1 MRYFVLAFLL
11 LFTGCVNKNF
21 TLKDLSL
28 SQNASNYLANSQNG
42 SNNSNSGDNIDPQA
56 LRESLKESY
65 LKAWY
70 SPWQDMEVKRNKKEV
85 FWILKE
91 MNRST
96 GYGEDLKPNAKA
108 FNDAL
113 IKSMDIVHYPSA
125 KIKAVV
131 VRDSDVRAVPT
142 NKPYYRSQ
150 KGYPFDRYQNSLI
163 FQGTPVLITHFNT
176 DKTYAHIQSSFVY
189 GWIKVSDLAY
199 MRDKDIKFLTQLKNY
214 VMPIRDKIPLY
225 TEYGNFYTQARV
237 GELFP
242 IIPKDQNPPKREK
255 QGEQKKQKKQEKES
269 LKVYGFLKDSQ
280 GYATLQSVILNEKDF
295 FVFPKAFN
303 GENMAYFINTMLG
316 QKYGWGGTLGNRDCS
331 AFTRDSFANFGI
343 LLPRNSYAQS
353 RYANNY
359 VDLSSMK
366 AKEKED
372 YILKNATPFGTLLYL
387 KGHIML
393 YLGERDHQAIVA
405 HSIWSLQTQK
415 HFKTLIHNIGGVVI
429 TSLWLAREH
438 NGAFSKKK
446 LLIDRV
452 LGMSDLKDLMFK
464 TSSPLN
470 AN

>member
-1 MRYFVLAFLL
+1 MRYFLVVFLF
-11 LFTGCVNKNF
+11 LFVGCMKKDF

-28 SQNASNYLANSQNG
+28 PQEASNYLASSQNG
-42 SNNSNSGDNIDPQA
+42 SHNNQSIDPQA
-56 LRESLKESY
+56 LRENLKESY

-70 SPWQDMEVKRNKKEV
+70 SPWLDAKVKSNKKEV

-91 MNRST
+91 MNKST

-108 FNDAL
+108 FNDEL
-113 IKSMDIVHYPSA
+113 IKSMDIAHYPSA

-142 NKPYYRSQ
+142 NKPYYLSQ

-163 FQGTPVLITHFNT
+163 FQGTPVLVTHFNL

-199 MRDKDIKFLTQLKNY
+199 MHDKDIELLTKIKNY
-214 VMPIRDKIPLY
+214 VVPIKDKIPLY
-225 TEYGNFYTQARV
+225 TDYGDFYTDARV
-237 GELFP
+237 GELFAL
-242 IIPKDQNPPKREK
+242 IPQSQNASQNP
-255 QGEQKKQKKQEKES
+255 QKKE
-269 LKVYGFLKDSQ
+269 LKAYGFLRDAK

-295 FVFPKAFN
+295 FVFPKAFTS
-303 GENMAYFINTMLG
+303 ENMAYFIDTMLG
-316 QKYGWGGTLGNRDCS
+316 QKYGWGGLLGNRDCS

-372 YILKNATPFGTLLYL
+372 YIIKNATPFGTLIYL

-393 YLGERDHQAIVA
+393 YLGERNHQAIVA
-405 HSIWSLQTQK
+405 HSIWSVQTQK
-415 HFKTLIHNIGGVVI
+415 HFKTLSHKIGGVVI
-429 TSLWLAREH
+429 TSLWLAEEH

-452 LGMSDLKDLMFK
+452 LGMSDLKDFVHK

>member
-1 MRYFVLAFLL
+1 MRYFLVVFLF
-11 LFTGCVNKNF
+11 LFVGCMKKDF

-28 SQNASNYLANSQNG
+28 PQEASSYLASSQNG
-42 SNNSNSGDNIDPQA
+42 SHNNQSVDPQA
-56 LRESLKESY
+56 LRKNLKESY

-70 SPWQDMEVKRNKKEV
+70 SPWLDAKIKSNKKEV

-91 MNRST
+91 MNKST

-108 FNDAL
+108 FNDEL
-113 IKSMDIVHYPSA
+113 IKSMDIEHYPSA

-142 NKPYYRSQ
+142 NKPYYLSQ

-163 FQGTPVLITHFNT
+163 FQGTPVLITHFNL

-199 MRDKDIKFLTQLKNY
+199 MRDKDIELLTHLKNY
-214 VMPIRDKIPLY
+214 VMPIKDKIPLY
-225 TEYGNFYTQARV
+225 TDHGDFYTDARV
-237 GELFP
+237 GELFAL
-242 IIPKDQNPPKREK
+242 IPQSQNASQNP
-255 QGEQKKQKKQEKES
+255 QKKE
-269 LKVYGFLKDSQ
+269 LKAYGFLRDAK
-280 GYATLQSVILNEKDF
+280 GYAALQSVILYEKDF

-303 GENMAYFINTMLG
+303 SENMAYFIDTMLG
-316 QKYGWGGTLGNRDCS
+316 QKYGWGGLLGNRDCS

-372 YILKNATPFGTLLYL
+372 YILKNATPFGTLIYL

-393 YLGERDHQAIVA
+393 YLGAYNHQAIVA
-405 HSIWSLQTQK
+405 HSIWSVQTQK
-415 HFKTLIHNIGGVVI
+415 HFKTLSHKIGGVVI
-429 TSLWLAREH
+429 TSLWLAEEH

-452 LGMSDLKDLMFK
+452 LGISDLKDFVNK

>member
-1 MRYFVLAFLL
+1 MFLFV
-11 LFTGCVNKNF
+11 GCMKKDF

-28 SQNASNYLANSQNG
+28 PQEASSYLASSQNG
-42 SNNSNSGDNIDPQA
+42 SHNNQSIDPQA
-56 LRESLKESY
+56 LRENLKESY

-70 SPWQDMEVKRNKKEV
+70 SPWLDAKIKSNKKEV

-91 MNRST
+91 MNKST
-96 GYGEDLKPNAKA
+96 GYGEDLKPNAKT
-108 FNDAL
+108 FNDEL
-113 IKSMDIVHYPSA
+113 IKSMDIERYPSA

-142 NKPYYRSQ
+142 NKPYYLSP

-163 FQGTPVLITHFNT
+163 FQGTPVLVTHFNT

-199 MRDKDIKFLTQLKNY
+199 MHDKDIELLTHLKDY
-214 VMPIRDKIPLY
+214 VMPIKDKIPLY
-225 TEYGNFYTQARV
+225 TDYGDFYTSARV
-237 GELFP
+237 GELFAL
-242 IIPKDQNPPKREK
+242 IPQSQNTPQKPPK
-255 QGEQKKQKKQEKES
+255 KE
-269 LKVYGFLKDSQ
+269 LKAYGFLRDAK
-280 GYATLQSVILNEKDF
+280 GYADLQSVILDEKDF

-303 GENMAYFINTMLG
+303 SENMAYFIDTMLG
-316 QKYGWGGTLGNRDCS
+316 QKYGWGGLLGNRDCS

-366 AKEKED
+366 AKEKEY
-372 YILKNATPFGTLLYL
+372 YILKNATPFGTLIYL

-393 YLGERDHQAIVA
+393 YLGAYNHQAIVA
-405 HSIWSLQTQK
+405 HSIWSVQTQK
-415 HFKTLIHNIGGVVI
+415 HFKTLSHKIGGVVI
-429 TSLWLAREH
+429 TSLWLAEEH

-452 LGMSDLKDLMFK
+452 LGISDLKDFVNK

>member
-1 MRYFVLAFLL
+1 MRYFLVVFLF
-11 LFTGCVNKNF
+11 LFVGCMKKDF

-28 SQNASNYLANSQNG
+28 PQEASSYLASSQNG
-42 SNNSNSGDNIDPQA
+42 SHNNQSIDPQA
-56 LRESLKESY
+56 LRENLKESY

-70 SPWQDMEVKRNKKEV
+70 SPWLDAKIKSNKKEV

-91 MNRST
+91 MNKST

-108 FNDAL
+108 FNDEL
-113 IKSMDIVHYPSA
+113 IKSMDIAHYPSA

-131 VRDSDVRAVPT
+131 VQDSDVRAVPT
-142 NKPYYRSQ
+142 NKPYYLSQ

-163 FQGTPVLITHFNT
+163 FQGTPVLITHFNL

-199 MRDKDIKFLTQLKNY
+199 MHDKDIELLTKLKNY
-214 VMPIRDKIPLY
+214 VMPIKDKIPLY
-225 TEYGNFYTQARV
+225 TEYGDFYTDARV
-237 GELFP
+237 GELFAL
-242 IIPKDQNPPKREK
+242 IPQGQNASQKP
-255 QGEQKKQKKQEKES
+255 QKKE
-269 LKVYGFLKDSQ
+269 LKAYGFLRDAK
-280 GYATLQSVILNEKDF
+280 GYADLQSVILDEKDF

-303 GENMAYFINTMLG
+303 SENMAYFIDTMLG
-316 QKYGWGGTLGNRDCS
+316 QKYGWGGLLGNRDCS

-359 VDLSSMK
+359 MDLSSMK

-372 YILKNATPFGTLLYL
+372 YILKNATPFGTLIYL

-393 YLGERDHQAIVA
+393 YLGAYNHQAIVA
-405 HSIWSLQTQK
+405 HSIWSVQTQK
-415 HFKTLIHNIGGVVI
+415 HFKTLSHKIGGVVI
-429 TSLWLAREH
+429 TSLWLAEEH

-452 LGMSDLKDLMFK
+452 LGMSDLKDFVNK

>member
-1 MRYFVLAFLL
+1 M
-11 LFTGCVNKNF
+11 KKDF

-28 SQNASNYLANSQNG
+28 PQEASNYLTSSQNG
-42 SNNSNSGDNIDPQA
+42 SHNNSIDPQA
-56 LRESLKESY
+56 LRENLKESY

-70 SPWQDMEVKRNKKEV
+70 SPWLDAKVKSNKKEV

-91 MNRST
+91 MNKST

-108 FNDAL
+108 FNDEL
-113 IKSMDIVHYPSA
+113 IKSMDIAHYPSA

-142 NKPYYRSQ
+142 NKPYYLSQ

-199 MRDKDIKFLTQLKNY
+199 MRDKDIELLTKIKNY
-214 VMPIRDKIPLY
+214 VMPIKDKIPLY
-225 TEYGNFYTQARV
+225 TDYGDFYTDARV
-237 GELFP
+237 GELFAL
-242 IIPKDQNPPKREK
+242 IPQSQNASQNP
-255 QGEQKKQKKQEKES
+255 QKKE
-269 LKVYGFLKDSQ
+269 LKAYGFLKDAK

-295 FVFPKAFN
+295 FVFPKAFTS
-303 GENMAYFINTMLG
+303 ENMAYFIDTMLG
-316 QKYGWGGTLGNRDCS
+316 QKYGWGGLLGNRDCS

-372 YILKNATPFGTLLYL
+372 YIIKNATPFGTLIYL

-393 YLGERDHQAIVA
+393 YLGAYNHQAIVA
-405 HSIWSLQTQK
+405 HSIWSVQTQK
-415 HFKTLIHNIGGVVI
+415 HFKTLSHKIGGVVI
-429 TSLWLAREH
+429 TSLWLAEEH

-452 LGMSDLKDLMFK
+452 LGMSDLKDFVHK

>member
-1 MRYFVLAFLL
+1 MRYFLVIFLF
-11 LFTGCVNKNF
+11 LFVGCMKKDF

-28 SQNASNYLANSQNG
+28 PQEASNYLASSQNG
-42 SNNSNSGDNIDPQA
+42 SHNNSIDPQA
-56 LRESLKESY
+56 LRENLKESY

-70 SPWQDMEVKRNKKEV
+70 SPWLDAKVKSNKKEV

-91 MNRST
+91 MNKST

-108 FNDAL
+108 FNDEL
-113 IKSMDIVHYPSA
+113 IKSMDIAHYPSA

-142 NKPYYRSQ
+142 NKPYYLSP

-199 MRDKDIKFLTQLKNY
+199 MHDKDIELLTKIKNY
-214 VMPIRDKIPLY
+214 VMPIKDKIPLY
-225 TEYGNFYTQARV
+225 TDYGDFYTDARV
-237 GELFP
+237 GELFAL
-242 IIPKDQNPPKREK
+242 IPQSQNASQNP
-255 QGEQKKQKKQEKES
+255 QKKE
-269 LKVYGFLKDSQ
+269 LKAYGFLKDAK

-295 FVFPKAFN
+295 FVFPKAFTS
-303 GENMAYFINTMLG
+303 ENMAYFIDTMLG
-316 QKYGWGGTLGNRDCS
+316 QKYGWGGLLGNRDCS

-372 YILKNATPFGTLLYL
+372 YIIKNATPFGTLIYL

-393 YLGERDHQAIVA
+393 YLGAYNHQAIVA
-405 HSIWSLQTQK
+405 HSIWSVQTQK
-415 HFKTLIHNIGGVVI
+415 HFKTLSHKIGGVVI
-429 TSLWLAREH
+429 TSLWLAEEH

-452 LGMSDLKDLMFK
+452 LGMSDLKDFVHK
-464 TSSPLN
+464 TSSSLN
-470 AN
+470 TN

>member
-1 MRYFVLAFLL
+1 MRYFLVVFLF
-11 LFTGCVNKNF
+11 LFVGCTKKDF

-28 SQNASNYLANSQNG
+28 PQEASSYLASSQNG
-42 SNNSNSGDNIDPQA
+42 SNNNQSIDPQA
-56 LRESLKESY
+56 LREKLKESY

-70 SPWQDMEVKRNKKEV
+70 SPWLDMKVKSNKKEV

-91 MNRST
+91 MNKST

-108 FNDAL
+108 FNDEL
-113 IKSMDIVHYPSA
+113 IKSMDIERYPSA
-125 KIKAVV
+125 KIRAVV
-131 VRDSDVRAVPT
+131 ARDSDVRAVPT
-142 NKPYYRSQ
+142 NKPFYLSP

-163 FQGTPVLITHFNT
+163 FQGTPVLVTHFNT

-199 MRDKDIKFLTQLKNY
+199 IHDKDIELLTHLKDY
-214 VMPIRDKIPLY
+214 VMPIKDKIPLY
-225 TEYGNFYTQARV
+225 TDYGGFYTNARV
-237 GELFP
+237 GELFAL
-242 IIPKDQNPPKREK
+242 IPQSQKTPQKP
-255 QGEQKKQKKQEKES
+255 QKKE
-269 LKVYGFLKDSQ
+269 LKAYGFLRDAK
-280 GYATLQSVILNEKDF
+280 GYADLQSVILEEKDF

-303 GENMAYFINTMLG
+303 SENMAYFIDTMLG
-316 QKYGWGGTLGNRDCS
+316 QKYGWGGLLGNRDCS

-372 YILKNATPFGTLLYL
+372 YILKNATPFGTLIYL

-393 YLGERDHQAIVA
+393 YLGAYNHQAIVA
-405 HSIWSLQTQK
+405 HSIWSVQTQK
-415 HFKTLIHNIGGVVI
+415 HFKTLSHKIGGVVI
-429 TSLWLAREH
+429 TSLWLAEEH

-452 LGMSDLKDLMFK
+452 LGMSDLKDFVNK

>member
-1 MRYFVLAFLL
+1 MRYFLVVFLF
-11 LFTGCVNKNF
+11 LFVGCMKKDF

-28 SQNASNYLANSQNG
+28 PQEASSYLASSQNG
-42 SNNSNSGDNIDPQA
+42 GHNNQSIDPQA
-56 LRESLKESY
+56 LRENLKESY

-70 SPWQDMEVKRNKKEV
+70 SPWLDMKVKSNKKEV

-91 MNRST
+91 MNKST

-108 FNDAL
+108 FNDEL
-113 IKSMDIVHYPSA
+113 IKSMDIEHYPSA
-125 KIKAVV
+125 KIRAVV
-131 VRDSDVRAVPT
+131 ARDSDVRAVPT
-142 NKPYYRSQ
+142 NKPFYLSP

-163 FQGTPVLITHFNT
+163 FQGTPVLVTHFNT

-199 MRDKDIKFLTQLKNY
+199 MHDKDIELLTHLKDY
-214 VMPIRDKIPLY
+214 VMPIKDKIPLY
-225 TEYGNFYTQARV
+225 TDYGGFYTNARV
-237 GELFP
+237 GELFAL
-242 IIPKDQNPPKREK
+242 IPQSQKAPQKP
-255 QGEQKKQKKQEKES
+255 QKKE
-269 LKVYGFLKDSQ
+269 LKAYGFLRDAK
-280 GYATLQSVILNEKDF
+280 GYADLQSVILEEKDF

-303 GENMAYFINTMLG
+303 SENMAYFIDTMLG
-316 QKYGWGGTLGNRDCS
+316 QKYGWGGLLGNRDCS

-372 YILKNATPFGTLLYL
+372 YILKNATPFGTLIYL

-393 YLGERDHQAIVA
+393 YLGAYNHQAIVA
-405 HSIWSLQTQK
+405 HSIWSVQTQK
-415 HFKTLIHNIGGVVI
+415 HFKTLSHKIGGVVI
-429 TSLWLAREH
+429 TSLWLAEEH

-452 LGMSDLKDLMFK
+452 LGMSDLKDFVHK

>member
-1 MRYFVLAFLL
+1 MRYFLVVFLF
-11 LFTGCVNKNF
+11 LFVGCTKKDF

-28 SQNASNYLANSQNG
+28 PQEASSYLASSQNG
-42 SNNSNSGDNIDPQA
+42 SNNNQSIDPQA
-56 LRESLKESY
+56 LREKLKESY

-70 SPWQDMEVKRNKKEV
+70 SPWLDMKVKSNKKEV

-91 MNRST
+91 MNKST

-108 FNDAL
+108 FNDVL
-113 IKSMDIVHYPSA
+113 IKSMDIEHYPSV

-131 VRDSDVRAVPT
+131 TRDSDVRAVPT
-142 NKPYYRSQ
+142 NKPFYLSP

-163 FQGTPVLITHFNT
+163 FQGTPVLVTHFNT

-199 MRDKDIKFLTQLKNY
+199 MHDKDIELLTHLKDY
-214 VMPIRDKIPLY
+214 VMPIKDKIPLY
-225 TEYGNFYTQARV
+225 TDYGGFYTNARV
-237 GELFP
+237 GELFAL
-242 IIPKDQNPPKREK
+242 IPQSQKTPQKP
-255 QGEQKKQKKQEKES
+255 QKKE
-269 LKVYGFLKDSQ
+269 LKAYGFLRDAN
-280 GYATLQSVILNEKDF
+280 GYATLQSVILEEKDF

-303 GENMAYFINTMLG
+303 SENMAYFIDTMLG
-316 QKYGWGGTLGNRDCS
+316 QKYGWGGLLGNRDCS

-372 YILKNATPFGTLLYL
+372 YILKNATPFGTLIYL

-393 YLGERDHQAIVA
+393 YLGAHNHQAIVA
-405 HSIWSLQTQK
+405 HSIWSVQTQK
-415 HFKTLIHNIGGVVI
+415 HFKTLSHKIGGVVI
-429 TSLWLAREH
+429 TSLWLAEEH

-452 LGMSDLKDLMFK
+452 LGMSDLKDFVNK

>member
-1 MRYFVLAFLL
+1 MFLFV
-11 LFTGCVNKNF
+11 GCMKKDF

-28 SQNASNYLANSQNG
+28 PQEASSYLASSQNG
-42 SNNSNSGDNIDPQA
+42 SHNNSIDPQA
-56 LRESLKESY
+56 LRENLKESY

-70 SPWQDMEVKRNKKEV
+70 SPWLDAKVKSNKKEV

-91 MNRST
+91 MNKST

-108 FNDAL
+108 FNDEL
-113 IKSMDIVHYPSA
+113 IKSMDIERYPSA

-142 NKPYYRSQ
+142 NKPYYLSQ

-199 MRDKDIKFLTQLKNY
+199 MHDKDIELLTKLKNY
-214 VMPIRDKIPLY
+214 VMPIKDKIPLY
-225 TEYGNFYTQARV
+225 TDYGDFYTDARV
-237 GELFP
+237 GELFAL
-242 IIPKDQNPPKREK
+242 IPQSQNASQNP
-255 QGEQKKQKKQEKES
+255 QKKE
-269 LKVYGFLKDSQ
+269 LKAYGFLKDAK
-280 GYATLQSVILNEKDF
+280 GYAALQSVILNEKDF
-295 FVFPKAFN
+295 FVFPKAFTS
-303 GENMAYFINTMLG
+303 ENMAYFIDTMLG
-316 QKYGWGGTLGNRDCS
+316 QKYGWGGLLGNRDCS

-372 YILKNATPFGTLLYL
+372 YILKNATPFGTLIYL

-393 YLGERDHQAIVA
+393 YLGAYNHQAIVA
-405 HSIWSLQTQK
+405 HSIWSVQTQK
-415 HFKTLIHNIGGVVI
+415 HFKTLSHKIGGVVI
-429 TSLWLAREH
+429 TSLWLAEEH

-452 LGMSDLKDLMFK
+452 LGMSDLKDFVHK

>member
-1 MRYFVLAFLL
+1 MRYFLVVFLF
-11 LFTGCVNKNF
+11 LFVGCMKKDF

-28 SQNASNYLANSQNG
+28 PQEASSYLASSQNG
-42 SNNSNSGDNIDPQA
+42 SHNNSIDPQA
-56 LRESLKESY
+56 LRENLKESY

-70 SPWQDMEVKRNKKEV
+70 SPWLDAKVKSNKKEV

-91 MNRST
+91 MNKST

-108 FNDAL
+108 FNDEL
-113 IKSMDIVHYPSA
+113 IKSMDIERYPSA

-142 NKPYYRSQ
+142 NKPYYLSQ

-199 MRDKDIKFLTQLKNY
+199 MHDKDIELLTKLKNY
-214 VMPIRDKIPLY
+214 VMPIKDKIPLY
-225 TEYGNFYTQARV
+225 TDYGDFYTDARV
-237 GELFP
+237 GELFAL
-242 IIPKDQNPPKREK
+242 IPQSQNASQNP
-255 QGEQKKQKKQEKES
+255 QKKE
-269 LKVYGFLKDSQ
+269 LKAYGFLKDAK
-280 GYATLQSVILNEKDF
+280 GYAALQSVILNEKDF
-295 FVFPKAFN
+295 FVFPKAFTS
-303 GENMAYFINTMLG
+303 ENMAYFVDTMLG
-316 QKYGWGGTLGNRDCS
+316 QKYGWGGLLGNRDCS

-372 YILKNATPFGTLLYL
+372 YILKNATPFGTLIYL

-393 YLGERDHQAIVA
+393 YLGAYNHQPIVA
-405 HSIWSLQTQK
+405 HSIWSVQTQK
-415 HFKTLIHNIGGVVI
+415 HFKTLSHKIGGVVI
-429 TSLWLAREH
+429 TSLWLAEEH

-452 LGMSDLKDLMFK
+452 LGMSDLKDFVHK

>member
-1 MRYFVLAFLL
+1 MRYFLVVFLF
-11 LFTGCVNKNF
+11 LFVGCTKKDF

-28 SQNASNYLANSQNG
+28 PQEASSYLASSQNG
-42 SNNSNSGDNIDPQA
+42 SNNIDPQA
-56 LRESLKESY
+56 LREKLKESY

-70 SPWQDMEVKRNKKEV
+70 SPWLDMKVKSNKKEV

-91 MNRST
+91 MNKST

-108 FNDAL
+108 FNDGL
-113 IKSMDIVHYPSA
+113 IKSMDIAHYPSA

-142 NKPYYRSQ
+142 NKPYYLSQ

-163 FQGTPVLITHFNT
+163 FQGTPVLITHFNL

-199 MRDKDIKFLTQLKNY
+199 MRDKDIELLTKLKNY
-214 VMPIRDKIPLY
+214 VMPIKDKIPLY
-225 TEYGNFYTQARV
+225 TDYGGFYTNARV
-237 GELFP
+237 GELFAL
-242 IIPKDQNPPKREK
+242 IPQSQKTPQKS
-255 QGEQKKQKKQEKES
+255 QKKE
-269 LKVYGFLKDSQ
+269 LKAYGFLRDAK
-280 GYATLQSVILNEKDF
+280 GYATLQSVILEEKDF

-303 GENMAYFINTMLG
+303 SENMAYFIDTMLG
-316 QKYGWGGTLGNRDCS
+316 QKYGWGGLLGNRDCS

-372 YILKNATPFGTLLYL
+372 YILKNATPFGTLIYL

-393 YLGERDHQAIVA
+393 YLGTHNHQAIVA
-405 HSIWSLQTQK
+405 HSIWSVQTQK
-415 HFKTLIHNIGGVVI
+415 HFKTLSHKIGGVVI
-429 TSLWLAREH
+429 TSLWLAEEH

-452 LGMSDLKDLMFK
+452 LGMSDLKDFVNK

>member
-1 MRYFVLAFLL
+1 MRYFLVVFLF
-11 LFTGCVNKNF
+11 LFVGCMKKDF

-28 SQNASNYLANSQNG
+28 PQEASSYLANSQNG
-42 SNNSNSGDNIDPQA
+42 SHNNQSIDPQA
-56 LRESLKESY
+56 LRENLKESY

-70 SPWQDMEVKRNKKEV
+70 SPWLDAKIKSNRKEV

-91 MNRST
+91 MNKST

-113 IKSMDIVHYPSA
+113 IKSMDIERYPSA

-142 NKPYYRSQ
+142 NKPYYLSP

-163 FQGTPVLITHFNT
+163 FQGTPVLITHFNL

-199 MRDKDIKFLTQLKNY
+199 MRDKDIELLTKLKNY
-214 VMPIRDKIPLY
+214 VMPIKDKIPLY
-225 TEYGNFYTQARV
+225 TDYGDFYTNARV
-237 GELFP
+237 GELFAL
-242 IIPKDQNPPKREK
+242 IPQSQNASQNP
-255 QGEQKKQKKQEKES
+255 QKKE
-269 LKVYGFLKDSQ
+269 LKAYGFLRDAK
-280 GYATLQSVILNEKDF
+280 GYAILQSVILDEKDF
-295 FVFPKAFN
+295 FVFPKVFTS
-303 GENMAYFINTMLG
+303 ENMAYFIDTMLG
-316 QKYGWGGTLGNRDCS
+316 QKYGWGGLLGNRDCS

-372 YILKNATPFGTLLYL
+372 YILKNATPFGTLIYL

-393 YLGERDHQAIVA
+393 YLGAYNHQAIVA
-405 HSIWSLQTQK
+405 HSIWSVQTQK
-415 HFKTLIHNIGGVVI
+415 HFKTLSHKIGGVVI
-429 TSLWLAREH
+429 TSLWLAEEH

-452 LGMSDLKDLMFK
+452 LGMSDLKDFVHK

>member
-1 MRYFVLAFLL
+1 MRYFLVVFLF
-11 LFTGCVNKNF
+11 LFVGCMKKDF

-28 SQNASNYLANSQNG
+28 PQEASSYLASSQNG
-42 SNNSNSGDNIDPQA
+42 SNNNQSIDPQA
-56 LRESLKESY
+56 LRENLKESY

-70 SPWQDMEVKRNKKEV
+70 SPWLDMKVKSNKKEV

-91 MNRST
+91 MNKST

-108 FNDAL
+108 FNDEL
-113 IKSMDIVHYPSA
+113 IKSMDIERYPSA
-125 KIKAVV
+125 KIRAVV

-142 NKPYYRSQ
+142 NKPFYLSP

-163 FQGTPVLITHFNT
+163 FQGTPVLVTHFNL

-199 MRDKDIKFLTQLKNY
+199 MRDKDIELLTQLKNY
-214 VMPIRDKIPLY
+214 VMPIKDKIPLY
-225 TEYGNFYTQARV
+225 TDYGDFYTNARV
-237 GELFP
+237 GELFAL
-242 IIPKDQNPPKREK
+242 IPQSQKTPQKP
-255 QGEQKKQKKQEKES
+255 QKKE
-269 LKVYGFLKDSQ
+269 LKAYGFLRDAK
-280 GYATLQSVILNEKDF
+280 GYAALQSVILDEKDF
-295 FVFPKAFN
+295 FVFPKVFN
-303 GENMAYFINTMLG
+303 SENMAYFIDTMLG
-316 QKYGWGGTLGNRDCS
+316 QKYGWGGLLGNRDCS

-372 YILKNATPFGTLLYL
+372 YILKNATPFGTLIYL

-393 YLGERDHQAIVA
+393 YLGAHNHQAIVA
-405 HSIWSLQTQK
+405 HSIWSVQTQK
-415 HFKTLIHNIGGVVI
+415 HFKTLSHKIGGVVI
-429 TSLWLAREH
+429 TSLWLAEEH

-452 LGMSDLKDLMFK
+452 LGMSDLKDFVNK

>member
-1 MRYFVLAFLL
+1 MRYFLVVFLF
-11 LFTGCVNKNF
+11 LFVGCMKKDF

-28 SQNASNYLANSQNG
+28 PQEASSYLASSQNG
-42 SNNSNSGDNIDPQA
+42 SHNNQSIDPQA
-56 LRESLKESY
+56 LRENLKESY

-70 SPWQDMEVKRNKKEV
+70 SPWLDAKVKSNKKEV

-91 MNRST
+91 MNKST

-108 FNDAL
+108 FNDEL
-113 IKSMDIVHYPSA
+113 IKSMDIAHYPSA
-125 KIKAVV
+125 KIRAVV
-131 VRDSDVRAVPT
+131 ARDSDVRAVPT
-142 NKPYYRSQ
+142 NKPYYLSQ

-163 FQGTPVLITHFNT
+163 FQGTPVLITHFNL

-199 MRDKDIKFLTQLKNY
+199 MHDKDIELLTKLKNY
-214 VMPIRDKIPLY
+214 VMPIKDKIPLY
-225 TEYGNFYTQARV
+225 TEYGDFYTDARV
-237 GELFP
+237 GELFAL
-242 IIPKDQNPPKREK
+242 IPQSQNASQNP
-255 QGEQKKQKKQEKES
+255 QKKE
-269 LKVYGFLKDSQ
+269 LKAYGFLRDAK
-280 GYATLQSVILNEKDF
+280 GYADLQSVILDEKDF

-303 GENMAYFINTMLG
+303 SENMAYFIDTMLG
-316 QKYGWGGTLGNRDCS
+316 QKYGWGGLLGNRDCS

-372 YILKNATPFGTLLYL
+372 YIIKNATPFGTLIYL

-393 YLGERDHQAIVA
+393 YLGAYNHQAIVA
-405 HSIWSLQTQK
+405 HSIWSVQTQK
-415 HFKTLIHNIGGVVI
+415 HFKTLSHKIGGVVI
-429 TSLWLAREH
+429 TSLWLAEEH

-452 LGMSDLKDLMFK
+452 LGMSDLKDFVHK

>member
-1 MRYFVLAFLL
+1 MRYFLIVFLF
-11 LFTGCVNKNF
+11 LFVGCMKKDF

-28 SQNASNYLANSQNG
+28 PQEASSYLASSQNDSH
-42 SNNSNSGDNIDPQA
+42 NNQSIDPQA
-56 LRESLKESY
+56 LRENLKESY

-70 SPWQDMEVKRNKKEV
+70 SPWLDAKVKSNKKEV

-91 MNRST
+91 MNKST

-108 FNDAL
+108 FNDEL
-113 IKSMDIVHYPSA
+113 IKSMDIEHYPSA

-142 NKPYYRSQ
+142 NKPYYLSQ

-163 FQGTPVLITHFNT
+163 FQGTPVLITHFNL

-199 MRDKDIKFLTQLKNY
+199 MRDKDIELLTKLKNY
-214 VMPIRDKIPLY
+214 VMPIKDKIPLY
-225 TEYGNFYTQARV
+225 TDYGDFYTNARV
-237 GELFP
+237 GELFAL
-242 IIPKDQNPPKREK
+242 IPQSQNASQNP
-255 QGEQKKQKKQEKES
+255 QKKE
-269 LKVYGFLKDSQ
+269 LKAYGFLRDAK
-280 GYATLQSVILNEKDF
+280 GYAALQSVILDEKDF

-303 GENMAYFINTMLG
+303 SENMAYFIDTMLG
-316 QKYGWGGTLGNRDCS
+316 QKYGWGGLLGNRDCS
-331 AFTRDSFANFGI
+331 AFTRDSFVNFGI

-359 VDLSSMK
+359 MDLSSMK

-372 YILKNATPFGTLLYL
+372 YILKNATPFGTLIYL

-393 YLGERDHQAIVA
+393 YLGAYNHQAIVA
-405 HSIWSLQTQK
+405 HSIWSVQTQK
-415 HFKTLIHNIGGVVI
+415 HFKTLSHKIGGVVI
-429 TSLWLAREH
+429 TSLWLAEEH

-452 LGMSDLKDLMFK
+452 LGMSDLKDFVNK

>member
-1 MRYFVLAFLL
+1 MRYFLVVFLF
-11 LFTGCVNKNF
+11 LFVGCMKKDF

-28 SQNASNYLANSQNG
+28 PQEASSYLASPQNG
-42 SNNSNSGDNIDPQA
+42 SNNIDPQA
-56 LRESLKESY
+56 LREKLKESY

-70 SPWQDMEVKRNKKEV
+70 SPWLDAKVKSNKKEV

-91 MNRST
+91 MNKST

-108 FNDAL
+108 FNDEL
-113 IKSMDIVHYPSA
+113 IKSMDIEHYPSA

-131 VRDSDVRAVPT
+131 ARDSDVRAVPT
-142 NKPYYRSQ
+142 NKPFYLSP

-199 MRDKDIKFLTQLKNY
+199 MHDKDIELLTHLKDY
-214 VMPIRDKIPLY
+214 VMPIKDKIPLY
-225 TEYGNFYTQARV
+225 TDYGDFYTSARV
-237 GELFP
+237 GELFAL
-242 IIPKDQNPPKREK
+242 IPQSQKTPQKPPK
-255 QGEQKKQKKQEKES
+255 KE
-269 LKVYGFLKDSQ
+269 LKAYGFLRDAN
-280 GYATLQSVILNEKDF
+280 GYATLQSVILEEKDF

-303 GENMAYFINTMLG
+303 SENMAYFIDTMLG
-316 QKYGWGGTLGNRDCS
+316 QKYGWGGLLGNRDCS

-359 VDLSSMK
+359 VDLSPMK

-372 YILKNATPFGTLLYL
+372 YILKNATPFGTLIYL

-393 YLGERDHQAIVA
+393 YLGAHNHQAIVA
-405 HSIWSLQTQK
+405 HSIWSVQTQK
-415 HFKTLIHNIGGVVI
+415 HFKTLSHKIGGVVI
-429 TSLWLAREH
+429 TSLWLAEEH

-452 LGMSDLKDLMFK
+452 LGMSDLKDFVNK

>member
-1 MRYFVLAFLL
+1 MRYFLVVFLF
-11 LFTGCVNKNF
+11 LFVGCTKKDF

-28 SQNASNYLANSQNG
+28 PQEASSYLASSQNG
-42 SNNSNSGDNIDPQA
+42 GNNNQSIDPQA
-56 LRESLKESY
+56 LRENLKESY

-70 SPWQDMEVKRNKKEV
+70 SPWLDAKVKSNKKEV

-91 MNRST
+91 MNKST
-96 GYGEDLKPNAKA
+96 GYGEDLKPNTKA
-108 FNDAL
+108 FNDEL
-113 IKSMDIVHYPSA
+113 IKSMDIERYPSA

-142 NKPYYRSQ
+142 NKPYYLSP

-189 GWIKVSDLAY
+189 GWIKASDLAY
-199 MRDKDIKFLTQLKNY
+199 MRDKDIELLTKIKNY
-214 VMPIRDKIPLY
+214 VMPIKDKIPLY
-225 TEYGNFYTQARV
+225 TDYGDFYTDARV
-237 GELFP
+237 GELFAL
-242 IIPKDQNPPKREK
+242 IPQSQKTSQNPPK
-255 QGEQKKQKKQEKES
+255 KE
-269 LKVYGFLKDSQ
+269 LKAYGFLRDAK
-280 GYATLQSVILNEKDF
+280 GYAALQSVILEEKDF

-303 GENMAYFINTMLG
+303 SENMAYFIDTMLG
-316 QKYGWGGTLGNRDCS
+316 QKYGWGGLLGNRDCS

-372 YILKNATPFGTLLYL
+372 YIIKNATPFGTLIYL

-393 YLGERDHQAIVA
+393 YLGAHNHQAIVA
-405 HSIWSLQTQK
+405 HSIWSVQTQK
-415 HFKTLIHNIGGVVI
+415 HFKILSHKIGGVVI
-429 TSLWLAREH
+429 TSLWLAEEH

-452 LGMSDLKDLMFK
+452 LGMSDLKDFVHK

>member
-1 MRYFVLAFLL
+1 MRYFLVVFLF
-11 LFTGCVNKNF
+11 LFVGCMKKDF

-28 SQNASNYLANSQNG
+28 PQEASSYLASSQNG
-42 SNNSNSGDNIDPQA
+42 SSNIDPQA
-56 LRESLKESY
+56 LRENLKESY

-70 SPWQDMEVKRNKKEV
+70 SPWLDAKIKSNKKEV

-91 MNRST
+91 MNKST

-108 FNDAL
+108 FNDEL
-113 IKSMDIVHYPSA
+113 IKSMDIEHYPSA

-142 NKPYYRSQ
+142 NKPYYLSQ

-163 FQGTPVLITHFNT
+163 FQGTPVLITHFNL

-189 GWIKVSDLAY
+189 GWIKVNDLAY
-199 MRDKDIKFLTQLKNY
+199 MRDKDIELLTKLKNY
-214 VMPIRDKIPLY
+214 VMPIKDKIPLY
-225 TEYGNFYTQARV
+225 TDYGDFYTNARV
-237 GELFP
+237 GELFAL
-242 IIPKDQNPPKREK
+242 IPQSQNASQNP
-255 QGEQKKQKKQEKES
+255 QKKE
-269 LKVYGFLKDSQ
+269 LKAYGFLRDAK
-280 GYATLQSVILNEKDF
+280 GYAILQSVILDEKDF
-295 FVFPKAFN
+295 FVFPKVFTS
-303 GENMAYFINTMLG
+303 ENMAYFIDTMLG
-316 QKYGWGGTLGNRDCS
+316 QKYGWGGLLGNRDCS

-372 YILKNATPFGTLLYL
+372 YILKNATPFGTLIYL

-393 YLGERDHQAIVA
+393 YLGAHNHQAIVA
-405 HSIWSLQTQK
+405 HSIWSVQTQK
-415 HFKTLIHNIGGVVI
+415 HFKTLSHKIGGVVI
-429 TSLWLAREH
+429 TSLWLAEEH

-452 LGMSDLKDLMFK
+452 LGMSDLKDFVNK

>member
-1 MRYFVLAFLL
+1 MRYFLVVFLF
-11 LFTGCVNKNF
+11 LFVGCMKKDF

-28 SQNASNYLANSQNG
+28 PQEASSYLASSQNG
-42 SNNSNSGDNIDPQA
+42 SHNNQSIDPQA
-56 LRESLKESY
+56 LRENLKESY

-70 SPWQDMEVKRNKKEV
+70 SPWLDAKVKSNKKEV

-91 MNRST
+91 MNKST

-108 FNDAL
+108 FNDEL
-113 IKSMDIVHYPSA
+113 IKSMDIAHYPSA
-125 KIKAVV
+125 KIRAVV

-142 NKPYYRSQ
+142 NKPYYLSP

-163 FQGTPVLITHFNT
+163 FQGTPVLVTHFNT

-199 MRDKDIKFLTQLKNY
+199 MHDKDIELLTHLKDY
-214 VMPIRDKIPLY
+214 VMPIKDKIPLY
-225 TEYGNFYTQARV
+225 TDYGGFYTNARV
-237 GELFP
+237 GELFAL
-242 IIPKDQNPPKREK
+242 IPQSQNASQKP
-255 QGEQKKQKKQEKES
+255 QKKE
-269 LKVYGFLKDSQ
+269 LKAYGFLRDAK
-280 GYATLQSVILNEKDF
+280 GYADLQSVILDEKDF
-295 FVFPKAFN
+295 FVFPKAFTS
-303 GENMAYFINTMLG
+303 ENMAYFIDTMLG
-316 QKYGWGGTLGNRDCS
+316 QKYGWGGLLGNRDCS

-359 VDLSSMK
+359 MDLSSMK

-372 YILKNATPFGTLLYL
+372 YILKNATPFGTLIYL

-393 YLGERDHQAIVA
+393 YLGAYNHQAIVA
-405 HSIWSLQTQK
+405 HSIWSVQTQK
-415 HFKTLIHNIGGVVI
+415 HFKTLSHKIGGVVI
-429 TSLWLAREH
+429 TSLWLAEEH

-452 LGMSDLKDLMFK
+452 LGMSDLKDFVNK

-470 AN
+470 TN

>member
-1 MRYFVLAFLL
+1 M
-11 LFTGCVNKNF
+11 KKDF

-28 SQNASNYLANSQNG
+28 PQEASSYLASSQNG
-42 SNNSNSGDNIDPQA
+42 SHNDQSIEPQA
-56 LRESLKESY
+56 LRENLKESY

-70 SPWQDMEVKRNKKEV
+70 SPWLDAKVKSNKKEV

-91 MNRST
+91 MNKST

-108 FNDAL
+108 FNDEL
-113 IKSMDIVHYPSA
+113 IKSMDIEHYPSA

-142 NKPYYRSQ
+142 NKPYYLSP

-199 MRDKDIKFLTQLKNY
+199 MHDKDIELLTKLKNY
-214 VMPIRDKIPLY
+214 VMPIKDKIPLY
-225 TEYGNFYTQARV
+225 TDYGDFYTDARV
-237 GELFP
+237 GELFAL
-242 IIPKDQNPPKREK
+242 IPQSQNASQKP
-255 QGEQKKQKKQEKES
+255 QKKE
-269 LKVYGFLKDSQ
+269 LKAYGFLRDAK
-280 GYATLQSVILNEKDF
+280 GYADLQSVILEEKDF

-303 GENMAYFINTMLG
+303 SENMAYFIDTMLG
-316 QKYGWGGTLGNRDCS
+316 QKYGWGGLLGNRDCS

-359 VDLSSMK
+359 VDLSSMR

-372 YILKNATPFGTLLYL
+372 YILKNATPFGTLIYL

-393 YLGERDHQAIVA
+393 YLGTYNHQAIVA
-405 HSIWSLQTQK
+405 HSIWSVQTQK
-415 HFKTLIHNIGGVVI
+415 HFKTLSHKIGGVVI
-429 TSLWLAREH
+429 TSLWLAEEH

-452 LGMSDLKDLMFK
+452 LGMSDLKDFVNK

>member
-1 MRYFVLAFLL
+1 MRYFLVVFLF
-11 LFTGCVNKNF
+11 LFVGCVKKDLA
-21 TLKDLSL
+21 LKDLSL
-28 SQNASNYLANSQNG
+28 PQEASSYLASSQNG
-42 SNNSNSGDNIDPQA
+42 SNNNQSIDPQA
-56 LRESLKESY
+56 LRENLKESY

-70 SPWQDMEVKRNKKEV
+70 SPWLDAKVKSNKKEV

-91 MNRST
+91 MNKST

-108 FNDAL
+108 FNDEL
-113 IKSMDIVHYPSA
+113 IKSMDIAHYPST

-142 NKPYYRSQ
+142 NKPYYLSQ

-163 FQGTPVLITHFNT
+163 FQGTPVLVTHFNT

-199 MRDKDIKFLTQLKNY
+199 MHDKDIELLTKLKNY
-214 VMPIRDKIPLY
+214 VMPIKDKIPLY
-225 TEYGNFYTQARV
+225 TDYGDFYTDARV
-237 GELFP
+237 GELFAL
-242 IIPKDQNPPKREK
+242 IPQSQNASQNPS
-255 QGEQKKQKKQEKES
+255 KKE
-269 LKVYGFLKDSQ
+269 LKAYGFLRDSK
-280 GYATLQSVILNEKDF
+280 GYATLQSVILDEKDF
-295 FVFPKAFN
+295 FVFPKAFTS
-303 GENMAYFINTMLG
+303 ENMAYFIDTMLG
-316 QKYGWGGTLGNRDCS
+316 QKYGWGGLLGNRDCS

-359 VDLSSMK
+359 MDLSSMK
-366 AKEKED
+366 AKEKEE

-393 YLGERDHQAIVA
+393 YLGAYNHQAIVA
-405 HSIWSLQTQK
+405 HSIWSVQTQK
-415 HFKTLIHNIGGVVI
+415 HFKTLRHKIGGVVI
-429 TSLWLAREH
+429 TSLWLAEEH

-452 LGMSDLKDLMFK
+452 LGMSDLKDFVHK
-464 TSSPLN
+464 TSSPLS

>member
-1 MRYFVLAFLL
+1 M
-11 LFTGCVNKNF
+11 KKDF

-28 SQNASNYLANSQNG
+28 PQEASSYLASSQNDG
-42 SNNSNSGDNIDPQA
+42 HNNQSIDPQA
-56 LRESLKESY
+56 LRENLKESY

-70 SPWQDMEVKRNKKEV
+70 SPWLDAKIKSNKKEV

-91 MNRST
+91 MNKST

-108 FNDAL
+108 FNDEL
-113 IKSMDIVHYPSA
+113 IKSMDIERYPSA

-142 NKPYYRSQ
+142 NKPYYLSQ

-199 MRDKDIKFLTQLKNY
+199 MHDKDIELLTKIKNY

-225 TEYGNFYTQARV
+225 TDYGDFYTDARV
-237 GELFP
+237 GELFAL
-242 IIPKDQNPPKREK
+242 IPQSQNASQNP
-255 QGEQKKQKKQEKES
+255 QKKE
-269 LKVYGFLKDSQ
+269 LKAYGFLRDAK
-280 GYATLQSVILNEKDF
+280 GYAALQSVILNEKDF
-295 FVFPKAFN
+295 FVFPKAFTS
-303 GENMAYFINTMLG
+303 ENMAYFIDTMLG
-316 QKYGWGGTLGNRDCS
+316 QKYGWGGLLGNRDCS

-372 YILKNATPFGTLLYL
+372 YIIKNATPFGTLIYL

-393 YLGERDHQAIVA
+393 YLGAYNHQAIVA
-405 HSIWSLQTQK
+405 HSIWSVQTQK
-415 HFKTLIHNIGGVVI
+415 HFKTLSHKIGGVVI
-429 TSLWLAREH
+429 TSLWLAEEH

-452 LGMSDLKDLMFK
+452 LGMSDLKDFVHK

>member
-1 MRYFVLAFLL
+1 MRYFLVVFLF
-11 LFTGCVNKNF
+11 LFVGCMKKDF

-28 SQNASNYLANSQNG
+28 PQEASSYLASSQNG
-42 SNNSNSGDNIDPQA
+42 SHNNQSIDPQA
-56 LRESLKESY
+56 LRENLKESY

-70 SPWQDMEVKRNKKEV
+70 SPWLDAKIKSNKKEV

-91 MNRST
+91 MNKST

-113 IKSMDIVHYPSA
+113 IKSMDIERYPSA
-125 KIKAVV
+125 KIRAVV

-142 NKPYYRSQ
+142 NKPFYLSP

-163 FQGTPVLITHFNT
+163 FQGTPVLVTHFNT

-199 MRDKDIKFLTQLKNY
+199 MHDKDIELLTHLKDY
-214 VMPIRDKIPLY
+214 VMPIKDKIPLY
-225 TEYGNFYTQARV
+225 TDYGGFYTNARV
-237 GELFP
+237 GELFAL
-242 IIPKDQNPPKREK
+242 IPQSQKTPQKP
-255 QGEQKKQKKQEKES
+255 QKKE
-269 LKVYGFLKDSQ
+269 LKAYGFLRDAK
-280 GYATLQSVILNEKDF
+280 GYAILQSVILEEKDF
-295 FVFPKAFN
+295 FVFPKAFTS
-303 GENMAYFINTMLG
+303 ENMAYFIDTMLG
-316 QKYGWGGTLGNRDCS
+316 QKYGWGGLLGNRDCS

-353 RYANNY
+353 RYVNNY
-359 VDLSSMK
+359 VDLSPMK

-372 YILKNATPFGTLLYL
+372 YILKNATPFGTLIYL

-393 YLGERDHQAIVA
+393 YLGAHNHQAIVA
-405 HSIWSLQTQK
+405 HSIWSVQTQK
-415 HFKTLIHNIGGVVI
+415 HFKTLSHKIGGVVI
-429 TSLWLAREH
+429 TSLWLAEEH

-452 LGMSDLKDLMFK
+452 LGMSDLKDFVHK

>member
-1 MRYFVLAFLL
+1 MRYFLVVFLF
-11 LFTGCVNKNF
+11 LFVGCMKKDF

-28 SQNASNYLANSQNG
+28 PQEASSYLASSQNG
-42 SNNSNSGDNIDPQA
+42 SHNNQSIDPQA
-56 LRESLKESY
+56 LRENLKESY

-70 SPWQDMEVKRNKKEV
+70 SPWLDAKVKSNKKEV

-91 MNRST
+91 MNKST
-96 GYGEDLKPNAKA
+96 GYGEDLKPNAKT
-108 FNDAL
+108 FNDEL
-113 IKSMDIVHYPSA
+113 IKSMDIERYPSA

-142 NKPYYRSQ
+142 NKPYYLSP

-163 FQGTPVLITHFNT
+163 FQGTPVLITHFNL

-199 MRDKDIKFLTQLKNY
+199 MRDKDIELLTKLKNY
-214 VMPIRDKIPLY
+214 VMPIKDKIPLY
-225 TEYGNFYTQARV
+225 TDYGDFYTNARV
-237 GELFP
+237 GELFTL
-242 IIPKDQNPPKREK
+242 IPQSQKTPQNP
-255 QGEQKKQKKQEKES
+255 QKKE
-269 LKVYGFLKDSQ
+269 LKAYGFLRDAK
-280 GYATLQSVILNEKDF
+280 GYADLQSVILDEKDF
-295 FVFPKAFN
+295 FVFPKAFTS
-303 GENMAYFINTMLG
+303 ENMAYFIDTMLG
-316 QKYGWGGTLGNRDCS
+316 QKYGWGGLLGNRDCS

-372 YILKNATPFGTLLYL
+372 YILKNATPFGTLIYL

-393 YLGERDHQAIVA
+393 YLGAYNHQAIVA
-405 HSIWSLQTQK
+405 HSIWSVQTQK
-415 HFKTLIHNIGGVVI
+415 HFKTLSHKIGGVVI
-429 TSLWLAREH
+429 TSLWLAEEH

-452 LGMSDLKDLMFK
+452 LGMSDLKDFVNK

>member
-1 MRYFVLAFLL
+1 MRYFLVVFLF
-11 LFTGCVNKNF
+11 LFVGCMKKDF

-28 SQNASNYLANSQNG
+28 PQEASSYLANSQNY
-42 SNNSNSGDNIDPQA
+42 SHNNQSIDPQA
-56 LRESLKESY
+56 LRENLKESY

-70 SPWQDMEVKRNKKEV
+70 SPWLDAKIKSNKKEV

-91 MNRST
+91 MNKSI

-108 FNDAL
+108 FNDEL
-113 IKSMDIVHYPSA
+113 IKSMDIEHYPSA

-142 NKPYYRSQ
+142 NKPYYLSQ

-163 FQGTPVLITHFNT
+163 FQGTPVLITHFNL

-199 MRDKDIKFLTQLKNY
+199 MRDKDIELLTKLKNY
-214 VMPIRDKIPLY
+214 VMPIKDKIPLY
-225 TEYGNFYTQARV
+225 TDYGDFYTDARV
-237 GELFP
+237 GELFAL
-242 IIPKDQNPPKREK
+242 IPQSQNASQNP
-255 QGEQKKQKKQEKES
+255 QKKE
-269 LKVYGFLKDSQ
+269 LKAYGFLRDAK
-280 GYATLQSVILNEKDF
+280 GYAALQSVILDEKDF

-303 GENMAYFINTMLG
+303 SENMAYFIDTMLG
-316 QKYGWGGTLGNRDCS
+316 QKYGWGGLLGNRDCS

-372 YILKNATPFGTLLYL
+372 YILKNATPFGTLIYL

-393 YLGERDHQAIVA
+393 YLGTYNHQAIVA
-405 HSIWSLQTQK
+405 HSIWSVQTQK
-415 HFKTLIHNIGGVVI
+415 HFKTLSHKIGGVVI
-429 TSLWLAREH
+429 TSLWLAEEH

-452 LGMSDLKDLMFK
+452 LGMSDLKDFVNK

>member
-1 MRYFVLAFLL
+1 MRYFLVVFLF
-11 LFTGCVNKNF
+11 LFVGCMKKDF

-28 SQNASNYLANSQNG
+28 PQEASSYLASSQNG
-42 SNNSNSGDNIDPQA
+42 SNNNQSIDPQA
-56 LRESLKESY
+56 LRENLKESY

-70 SPWQDMEVKRNKKEV
+70 SPWLDMKVKSNKKEV

-91 MNRST
+91 MNKST
-96 GYGEDLKPNAKA
+96 GYGEDLKPNVKA
-108 FNDAL
+108 FNDEL
-113 IKSMDIVHYPSA
+113 IKSMDIEHYPSV
-125 KIKAVV
+125 KIRAVV
-131 VRDSDVRAVPT
+131 ARDSDVRAVPT
-142 NKPYYRSQ
+142 NKPFYLSP

-163 FQGTPVLITHFNT
+163 FQGTPVLVTHFNT

-199 MRDKDIKFLTQLKNY
+199 MHDKDIELLTHLKDY
-214 VMPIRDKIPLY
+214 VMPIKDKIPLY
-225 TEYGNFYTQARV
+225 TDYGDFYTNARV
-237 GELFP
+237 GELFAL
-242 IIPKDQNPPKREK
+242 IPQSQKTPQKP
-255 QGEQKKQKKQEKES
+255 QKKE
-269 LKVYGFLKDSQ
+269 LKAYGFLRDAK
-280 GYATLQSVILNEKDF
+280 GYAILQSVILEEKDF

-303 GENMAYFINTMLG
+303 SENMAYFIDTMLG
-316 QKYGWGGTLGNRDCS
+316 QKYGWGGLLGNRDCS

-372 YILKNATPFGTLLYL
+372 YILKNATPFGTLIYL

-393 YLGERDHQAIVA
+393 YLGVHNHQAIVA
-405 HSIWSLQTQK
+405 HSIWSVQTQK
-415 HFKTLIHNIGGVVI
+415 HFKTLSHKIGGVVI
-429 TSLWLAREH
+429 TSLWLAEEH

-452 LGMSDLKDLMFK
+452 LGMSDLKDFVNK
-464 TSSPLN
+464 TSNPLN

>member
-1 MRYFVLAFLL
+1 MRYFLVVFLF
-11 LFTGCVNKNF
+11 LFVGCMKKDF

-28 SQNASNYLANSQNG
+28 PQEASSYLASSQNG
-42 SNNSNSGDNIDPQA
+42 SNNNQSIDPQA
-56 LRESLKESY
+56 LRENLKESY

-70 SPWQDMEVKRNKKEV
+70 SPWLDAKVKSNKKEV

-91 MNRST
+91 MNKST

-108 FNDAL
+108 FNDEL
-113 IKSMDIVHYPSA
+113 IKSMDIERYPST
-125 KIKAVV
+125 KIRAVV

-142 NKPYYRSQ
+142 NKPFYLSP

-199 MRDKDIKFLTQLKNY
+199 MHDKDIELLTHLKDY
-214 VMPIRDKIPLY
+214 VMPIKDKIPLY
-225 TEYGNFYTQARV
+225 TDYGGFYTNARV
-237 GELFP
+237 GELFAL
-242 IIPKDQNPPKREK
+242 IPQSQKTPQNPPK
-255 QGEQKKQKKQEKES
+255 KE
-269 LKVYGFLKDSQ
+269 LKAYGFLRDSK
-280 GYATLQSVILNEKDF
+280 GYATLQSVILDEKDF
-295 FVFPKAFN
+295 FVFPKAFTS
-303 GENMAYFINTMLG
+303 ENMAYFIDTMLG
-316 QKYGWGGTLGNRDCS
+316 QKYGWGGLLGNRDCS

-372 YILKNATPFGTLLYL
+372 YILKNATPFGTLIYL

-393 YLGERDHQAIVA
+393 YLGTHNHQAIVA
-405 HSIWSLQTQK
+405 HSIWSVQTQK
-415 HFKTLIHNIGGVVI
+415 HFKTLSHKIGGVVI
-429 TSLWLAREH
+429 TSLWLAEEH

-452 LGMSDLKDLMFK
+452 LGMSDLKDFVHK

>member
-1 MRYFVLAFLL
+1 MRYFLVVFLF
-11 LFTGCVNKNF
+11 LFVGCTKKDF

-28 SQNASNYLANSQNG
+28 PQEASSYLASSQNDSH
-42 SNNSNSGDNIDPQA
+42 NNQSIDPQA
-56 LRESLKESY
+56 LRENLKESY

-70 SPWQDMEVKRNKKEV
+70 SPWLDAKIKSNKKEV

-91 MNRST
+91 MNKST

-108 FNDAL
+108 FNDEL
-113 IKSMDIVHYPSA
+113 IKSMDIEHYPSV

-142 NKPYYRSQ
+142 NKPYYLSP

-163 FQGTPVLITHFNT
+163 FQGTPVLITHFNL

-199 MRDKDIKFLTQLKNY
+199 MRDKDIELLTKLKNY
-214 VMPIRDKIPLY
+214 VMPIKDKIPLY
-225 TEYGNFYTQARV
+225 TDYGGFYTNARV
-237 GELFP
+237 GELFAL
-242 IIPKDQNPPKREK
+242 IPQSQNTPQKP
-255 QGEQKKQKKQEKES
+255 QKKE
-269 LKVYGFLKDSQ
+269 LKAYGFLRDAK
-280 GYATLQSVILNEKDF
+280 GYAALQSVILDEKDF

-303 GENMAYFINTMLG
+303 SENMAYFIDTMLG
-316 QKYGWGGTLGNRDCS
+316 QKYGWGGLLGNRDCS

-372 YILKNATPFGTLLYL
+372 YILKNATPFGTLIYL

-393 YLGERDHQAIVA
+393 YLGAYNHQAIVA
-405 HSIWSLQTQK
+405 HSIWSVQTQK
-415 HFKTLIHNIGGVVI
+415 HFKTLSHKIGGVVI
-429 TSLWLAREH
+429 TSLWLAEEH

-452 LGMSDLKDLMFK
+452 LGMSDLKDFVNK

>member
-1 MRYFVLAFLL
+1 MRYFLVVFLF
-11 LFTGCVNKNF
+11 LFVGCMKKDF

-28 SQNASNYLANSQNG
+28 PQEASSYLASSQNDSH
-42 SNNSNSGDNIDPQA
+42 NNQSIDPQA
-56 LRESLKESY
+56 LRENLKESY

-70 SPWQDMEVKRNKKEV
+70 SPWLDAKVKSNKKEV

-91 MNRST
+91 MNKST

-108 FNDAL
+108 FNDEL
-113 IKSMDIVHYPSA
+113 IKSMDIAHYPSA

-142 NKPYYRSQ
+142 NKPYYLSQ

-163 FQGTPVLITHFNT
+163 FQGTPVLITHFNL

-199 MRDKDIKFLTQLKNY
+199 MRDKDIELLTKLKNY
-214 VMPIRDKIPLY
+214 VMPIKDKIPLY
-225 TEYGNFYTQARV
+225 TDYGDFYTDARV
-237 GELFP
+237 GELFAL
-242 IIPKDQNPPKREK
+242 IPQSQNASQNP
-255 QGEQKKQKKQEKES
+255 QKKE
-269 LKVYGFLKDSQ
+269 LKAYGFLKDAK
-280 GYATLQSVILNEKDF
+280 GYATLQSVILDEKDF
-295 FVFPKAFN
+295 FVFPKAFTS
-303 GENMAYFINTMLG
+303 ENMAYFIDTMLG
-316 QKYGWGGTLGNRDCS
+316 QKYGWGGLLGNRDCS

-372 YILKNATPFGTLLYL
+372 YILKNATPFGTLIYL

-393 YLGERDHQAIVA
+393 YLGAYNHQAIVA
-405 HSIWSLQTQK
+405 HSIWSVQTQK
-415 HFKTLIHNIGGVVI
+415 HFKTLSHKIGGVVI
-429 TSLWLAREH
+429 TSLWLAEEH

-452 LGMSDLKDLMFK
+452 LGMSDLKDFVHK

>member
-1 MRYFVLAFLL
+1 MRYFLVVFLF
-11 LFTGCVNKNF
+11 LFVGCMKKDF

-28 SQNASNYLANSQNG
+28 PQEASSYLASSQNG
-42 SNNSNSGDNIDPQA
+42 SHNNQSIDPQA
-56 LRESLKESY
+56 LRENLKESY

-70 SPWQDMEVKRNKKEV
+70 SPWLDAKIKSNKKEV

-91 MNRST
+91 MNKST
-96 GYGEDLKPNAKA
+96 GYGEDLKPNAKT
-108 FNDAL
+108 FNDEL
-113 IKSMDIVHYPSA
+113 IKSMDIEHYPSA

-142 NKPYYRSQ
+142 NKPYYLSP

-163 FQGTPVLITHFNT
+163 FQGTPVLITHFNI

-199 MRDKDIKFLTQLKNY
+199 MHDKDIELLTHLKNY
-214 VMPIRDKIPLY
+214 VMPIKDKIPLY
-225 TEYGNFYTQARV
+225 TDYGGFYTNARV
-237 GELFP
+237 GELFAL
-242 IIPKDQNPPKREK
+242 IPQSQNASQKP
-255 QGEQKKQKKQEKES
+255 QKKE
-269 LKVYGFLKDSQ
+269 LKAYGFLRDAK
-280 GYATLQSVILNEKDF
+280 GYAALQSVILDEKDF

-303 GENMAYFINTMLG
+303 SENMAYFIDTMLG
-316 QKYGWGGTLGNRDCS
+316 QKYGWGGLLGNRDCS

-372 YILKNATPFGTLLYL
+372 YIIKNATPFGTLIYL

-393 YLGERDHQAIVA
+393 YLGAYNHQAIVA
-405 HSIWSLQTQK
+405 HSIWSVQTQK
-415 HFKTLIHNIGGVVI
+415 HFKTLSHKIGGVVI
-429 TSLWLAREH
+429 TSLWLAEEH

-452 LGMSDLKDLMFK
+452 LGMSDLKDFVHK

>member
-1 MRYFVLAFLL
+1 MRYFLVVFLF
-11 LFTGCVNKNF
+11 LFVGCMKKDF

-28 SQNASNYLANSQNG
+28 PQEASSYLASSQNG
-42 SNNSNSGDNIDPQA
+42 SHNNQSIDPQA
-56 LRESLKESY
+56 LRKNLKESY

-70 SPWQDMEVKRNKKEV
+70 SPWLDAKVKSNKKEV

-91 MNRST
+91 MNKST

-108 FNDAL
+108 FNDEL
-113 IKSMDIVHYPSA
+113 IKSMDIAHYPSA

-142 NKPYYRSQ
+142 NKPYYLSP

-163 FQGTPVLITHFNT
+163 FQGTPVLITHFNL

-199 MRDKDIKFLTQLKNY
+199 MRDKDIELLTKLKNY
-214 VMPIRDKIPLY
+214 VMPIKDKIPLY
-225 TEYGNFYTQARV
+225 TDYGGFYTNARV
-237 GELFP
+237 GELFAL
-242 IIPKDQNPPKREK
+242 IPQGQNASQKP
-255 QGEQKKQKKQEKES
+255 QKKE
-269 LKVYGFLKDSQ
+269 LKAYGFLRDAK
-280 GYATLQSVILNEKDF
+280 GYAALQSVILDEKDF

-303 GENMAYFINTMLG
+303 SENMAYFIDTMLG
-316 QKYGWGGTLGNRDCS
+316 QKYGWGGLLGNRDCS

-366 AKEKED
+366 AKEKEY
-372 YILKNATPFGTLLYL
+372 YILKNATPFGTLIYL

-393 YLGERDHQAIVA
+393 YLGAYNHQAIVA
-405 HSIWSLQTQK
+405 HSIWSVQTQK
-415 HFKTLIHNIGGVVI
+415 HFKTLSHKIGGVVI
-429 TSLWLAREH
+429 TSLWLAEEH

-452 LGMSDLKDLMFK
+452 LGMSDLKDFVNK
-464 TSSPLN
+464 TSSPLK

>member
-1 MRYFVLAFLL
+1 MRYFLVVFLF
-11 LFTGCVNKNF
+11 LFVGCTKKDF

-28 SQNASNYLANSQNG
+28 PQEASSYLASSQNG
-42 SNNSNSGDNIDPQA
+42 SNNNQSIDPQA
-56 LRESLKESY
+56 LRENLKESY

-70 SPWQDMEVKRNKKEV
+70 SPWLDAKIKSNKKEV

-91 MNRST
+91 MNKST

-108 FNDAL
+108 FNDEL
-113 IKSMDIVHYPSA
+113 IKSMDIEHYPSV

-142 NKPYYRSQ
+142 NKPYYLSP

-163 FQGTPVLITHFNT
+163 FQGTPVLVTHFNI

-199 MRDKDIKFLTQLKNY
+199 MRNKDIELLTHLKNY
-214 VMPIRDKIPLY
+214 VMPIKDKIPLY
-225 TEYGNFYTQARV
+225 TDYGGFYTNARV
-237 GELFP
+237 GELFAL
-242 IIPKDQNPPKREK
+242 IPQSQNTPQKP
-255 QGEQKKQKKQEKES
+255 QKKE
-269 LKVYGFLKDSQ
+269 LKAYGFLRDAK
-280 GYATLQSVILNEKDF
+280 GYAALQSVILDEKDF
-295 FVFPKAFN
+295 FVFPKVFN
-303 GENMAYFINTMLG
+303 SENMAYFIDTMLG
-316 QKYGWGGTLGNRDCS
+316 QKYGWGGLLGNRDCS

-372 YILKNATPFGTLLYL
+372 YILKNATPFGTLIYL

-393 YLGERDHQAIVA
+393 YLGAYNHQAIVA
-405 HSIWSLQTQK
+405 HSIWSVQTQK
-415 HFKTLIHNIGGVVI
+415 HFKTLSHKIGGVVI
-429 TSLWLAREH
+429 TSLWLAEEH

-452 LGMSDLKDLMFK
+452 LGMSDLKDFVNK

>member
-1 MRYFVLAFLL
+1 MRYFLVVFLF
-11 LFTGCVNKNF
+11 LFVGCTKKDF

-28 SQNASNYLANSQNG
+28 PQEASSYLASSQNG
-42 SNNSNSGDNIDPQA
+42 SHNNQSIDPQA
-56 LRESLKESY
+56 LRENLKESY

-70 SPWQDMEVKRNKKEV
+70 SPWLDAKIKSNKKEV

-91 MNRST
+91 MNKST

-108 FNDAL
+108 FNDEL
-113 IKSMDIVHYPSA
+113 IKSMDIAHYPSA

-142 NKPYYRSQ
+142 NKPYYLSQ

-163 FQGTPVLITHFNT
+163 FQGTPVLVTHFNL

-199 MRDKDIKFLTQLKNY
+199 MHNKDIELLTKLKNY
-214 VMPIRDKIPLY
+214 VMPIKDKIPLY
-225 TEYGNFYTQARV
+225 TDYGDFYTNARV
-237 GELFP
+237 GELFAL
-242 IIPKDQNPPKREK
+242 IPQSQNASQNP
-255 QGEQKKQKKQEKES
+255 QKKE
-269 LKVYGFLKDSQ
+269 LKAYGFLRDAK
-280 GYATLQSVILNEKDF
+280 GYAALQSVILDEKDF

-303 GENMAYFINTMLG
+303 SENMAYFIDTMLG
-316 QKYGWGGTLGNRDCS
+316 QKYGWGGLLGNRDCS

-372 YILKNATPFGTLLYL
+372 YILKNATPFGTLIYL

-393 YLGERDHQAIVA
+393 YLGAYNHQAIVA
-405 HSIWSLQTQK
+405 HSIWSVQTQK
-415 HFKTLIHNIGGVVI
+415 HFKTLSHKIGGVVI
-429 TSLWLAREH
+429 TSLWLAEEH

-452 LGMSDLKDLMFK
+452 LGMSDLKDFVHK

>member
-1 MRYFVLAFLL
+1 MRYFLVVFLF
-11 LFTGCVNKNF
+11 LFVGCMKRDF

-28 SQNASNYLANSQNG
+28 PQEASSYLASSQNG
-42 SNNSNSGDNIDPQA
+42 SHNNQSIDPQA
-56 LRESLKESY
+56 LRENLKESY

-70 SPWQDMEVKRNKKEV
+70 FPWLDAKIKSNKKEV

-91 MNRST
+91 MNKST

-108 FNDAL
+108 FNDEL
-113 IKSMDIVHYPSA
+113 IKSMDIEHYPSA

-142 NKPYYRSQ
+142 NKPYYLSQ

-163 FQGTPVLITHFNT
+163 FQGTPVLITHFNL

-199 MRDKDIKFLTQLKNY
+199 MRDKDIELLTKLKNY
-214 VMPIRDKIPLY
+214 VMPIKDKIPLY
-225 TEYGNFYTQARV
+225 TDYGGFYTNARV
-237 GELFP
+237 GELFAL
-242 IIPKDQNPPKREK
+242 IPQSQNASQNP
-255 QGEQKKQKKQEKES
+255 QKKE
-269 LKVYGFLKDSQ
+269 LKAYGFLKDSK

-303 GENMAYFINTMLG
+303 SKNMAYFIDTMLG
-316 QKYGWGGTLGNRDCS
+316 QKYGWGGLLGNRDCS

-372 YILKNATPFGTLLYL
+372 YILKNATPFGTLIYL

-393 YLGERDHQAIVA
+393 YLGAYNHQAIVA
-405 HSIWSLQTQK
+405 HSIWSVQTQK
-415 HFKTLIHNIGGVVI
+415 HFKTLSHKIGGVVI
-429 TSLWLAREH
+429 TSLWLAEEH

-452 LGMSDLKDLMFK
+452 LGMSDLKDFVNK

>member
-1 MRYFVLAFLL
+1 MRYFLVVFLF
-11 LFTGCVNKNF
+11 LFVGCMKKDF

-28 SQNASNYLANSQNG
+28 PQEASSYLASSQNG
-42 SNNSNSGDNIDPQA
+42 SNNNQSIDPQA
-56 LRESLKESY
+56 LRENLKESY

-70 SPWQDMEVKRNKKEV
+70 SPWLDAKVKSNKKEV

-91 MNRST
+91 MNKST

-108 FNDAL
+108 FNDEL
-113 IKSMDIVHYPSA
+113 IKSMDIEHYPSA
-125 KIKAVV
+125 KIRAVV

-142 NKPYYRSQ
+142 NKPYYLSP

-163 FQGTPVLITHFNT
+163 FQGTPVLITHFNI

-199 MRDKDIKFLTQLKNY
+199 MHDKDIELLTKLKNY
-214 VMPIRDKIPLY
+214 VMPIKDKIPLY
-225 TEYGNFYTQARV
+225 TDYGGFYTNARV
-237 GELFP
+237 GELFAL
-242 IIPKDQNPPKREK
+242 IPQSQKTPQKP
-255 QGEQKKQKKQEKES
+255 QKKE
-269 LKVYGFLKDSQ
+269 LKAYGFLRDAK
-280 GYATLQSVILNEKDF
+280 GYAALQSVILDEKDF

-303 GENMAYFINTMLG
+303 SENMAYFIDTMLG
-316 QKYGWGGTLGNRDCS
+316 QKYGWGGLLGNRDCS

-372 YILKNATPFGTLLYL
+372 YILKNATPFGTLIYL

-393 YLGERDHQAIVA
+393 YLGAHNHQAIVA
-405 HSIWSLQTQK
+405 HSIWSVQTQK
-415 HFKTLIHNIGGVVI
+415 HFKTLSHKIGGVVI
-429 TSLWLAREH
+429 TSLWLAEEH

-452 LGMSDLKDLMFK
+452 LGMSDLKDFVNK

>member
-1 MRYFVLAFLL
+1 MRYFLVVFLF
-11 LFTGCVNKNF
+11 LFVGCMKKDF

-28 SQNASNYLANSQNG
+28 PQEASSYLASSQNG
-42 SNNSNSGDNIDPQA
+42 SHNNQSIDPQA
-56 LRESLKESY
+56 LRENLKESY

-70 SPWQDMEVKRNKKEV
+70 SPWLDAKVKSNKKEV

-91 MNRST
+91 MNKST

-108 FNDAL
+108 FNDEL
-113 IKSMDIVHYPSA
+113 IKSMDIAHYPSA

-142 NKPYYRSQ
+142 DKPYYLSQ

-163 FQGTPVLITHFNT
+163 FQGTPVLITHFNL

-199 MRDKDIKFLTQLKNY
+199 MRDKDIELLTKLKNY

-225 TEYGNFYTQARV
+225 TDYGDFYTNARV
-237 GELFP
+237 GELFAL
-242 IIPKDQNPPKREK
+242 IPQSQNASQKP
-255 QGEQKKQKKQEKES
+255 QKKE
-269 LKVYGFLKDSQ
+269 LKAYGFLRDAK
-280 GYATLQSVILNEKDF
+280 GYAALQNVILDEKDF
-295 FVFPKAFN
+295 FVFPKAFTS
-303 GENMAYFINTMLG
+303 ENMAYFIDTMLG
-316 QKYGWGGTLGNRDCS
+316 QKYGWGGLLGNRDCS

-372 YILKNATPFGTLLYL
+372 YILKNATPFGTLIYL

-393 YLGERDHQAIVA
+393 YLGERNHQAIVA
-405 HSIWSLQTQK
+405 HSIWSVQTQK
-415 HFKTLIHNIGGVVI
+415 HFKTLSHKIGGVVI
-429 TSLWLAREH
+429 TSLWLAEEH

-452 LGMSDLKDLMFK
+452 LGMSDLKDFVHK

>member
-1 MRYFVLAFLL
+1 MRYFLVVFLF
-11 LFTGCVNKNF
+11 LFVGCMKKDF

-28 SQNASNYLANSQNG
+28 PQEASSYLASSQNG
-42 SNNSNSGDNIDPQA
+42 SHNNQSIDPQA
-56 LRESLKESY
+56 LRENLKESY

-70 SPWQDMEVKRNKKEV
+70 SPWLDAKVKSNKKEV

-91 MNRST
+91 MNKST

-108 FNDAL
+108 FNDEL
-113 IKSMDIVHYPSA
+113 IKSMDIERYPSA

-142 NKPYYRSQ
+142 NKPYYLSP

-163 FQGTPVLITHFNT
+163 FQGTPVLITHFNL

-199 MRDKDIKFLTQLKNY
+199 MRDKDIELLTKLKNY
-214 VMPIRDKIPLY
+214 VMPIKDKIPLY
-225 TEYGNFYTQARV
+225 TDYGDFYTNARV
-237 GELFP
+237 GELFAL
-242 IIPKDQNPPKREK
+242 IPQSQNASQNP
-255 QGEQKKQKKQEKES
+255 QKKE
-269 LKVYGFLKDSQ
+269 LKAYGFLRDAK
-280 GYATLQSVILNEKDF
+280 GYADLQSVILDEKDF

-303 GENMAYFINTMLG
+303 SENMAYFIDTMLG
-316 QKYGWGGTLGNRDCS
+316 QKYGWGGLLGNRDCS

-372 YILKNATPFGTLLYL
+372 YILKNATPFGTLIYL

-393 YLGERDHQAIVA
+393 YLGAHNHQAIVA
-405 HSIWSLQTQK
+405 HSIWSVQTQK
-415 HFKTLIHNIGGVVI
+415 HFKTLSHKIGGVVI
-429 TSLWLAREH
+429 TSLWLAEEH

-452 LGMSDLKDLMFK
+452 LGMSDLKDFVHK